1 MLTKSTISGPLRSI
15 DPRPSPEFSPCVVLV
30 LAARLVVCLLYLE
43 MPLALS
49 LLLFSV
55 DVHA

>member
-1 MLTKSTISGPLRSI
+1 MLDRDACQKKALQV
-15 DPRPSPEFSPCVVLV
+15 FVVLV
-30 LAARLVVCLLYLE
+30 FAARLVVCLLYLE